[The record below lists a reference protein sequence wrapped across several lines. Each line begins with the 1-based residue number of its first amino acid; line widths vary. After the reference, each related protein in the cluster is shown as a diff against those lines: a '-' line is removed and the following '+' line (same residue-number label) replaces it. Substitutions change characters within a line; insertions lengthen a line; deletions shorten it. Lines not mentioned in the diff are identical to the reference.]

1 MAFTVFFTAMAAF
14 SVFVTHTFES
24 KLLKQDKKFKAWGE
38 KVFDQLAANPF
49 AGKPLGV
56 RWFREKRFEN
66 FRIYFLVFEGKKSVY
81 VVNLSTKKDQQRII
95 NSIWLLLDTYKK
107 ELEELLNR

>member
-1 MAFTVFFTAMAAF
+1 MVAFNI
-14 SVFVTHTFES
+14 FVTQTFQS
-24 KLLKQDKKFKAWGE
+24 KLLKCDKKFGGWVE
-38 KVFDQLAANPF
+38 KVFDQLAINPF

-56 RWFREKRFEN
+56 KWFREKKFEN
-66 FRIYFLVFEGKKSVY
+66 FRVYFLVFEDKRSVY

-107 ELEELLNR
+107 ELEDLLSK